1 MMQRNMKAKR
11 IVRDQTLED
20 KTESTIGI
28 GLTVLVCSLTY
39 TTETLTSSL
48 KSISIVHSLFQAL
61 RSNKIKTDLW
71 LKWLLFEIKRQRTFN
86 SILSIPSC
94 RLLFF
99 DFSFPLLINWQ
110 LIDSFSLNS
119 TQHNTERIWRK
130 HWKF

>member
-61 RSNKIKTDLW
+61 RSNKIKTDL
-71 LKWLLFEIKRQRTFN
+71 
-86 SILSIPSC
+86 
-94 RLLFF
+94 
-99 DFSFPLLINWQ
+99 
-110 LIDSFSLNS
+110 
-119 TQHNTERIWRK
+119 
-130 HWKF
+130 